1 LDTVYESDNAGFRE
15 VWAGVVG
22 AMENAST
29 GSTTLETMD
38 AYKIALPVSLAS
50 AKLDASI
57 TFCSINS
64 RPITFNGLSKDNCSE
79 LLSSMLHWLF
89 TFFSAC
95 ASPENFLVRATTA
108 PPQNIPSEN
117 GEQKVALAG
126 GSNMKQ
132 CVSPF
137 AATGISVVD
146 ICSPGWTPTAG
157 NITMLAEKIKAT
169 AIKGLKGI
177 VLDLFGNIVLRFE
190 QFDGSTALPYKS
202 NGSFHLGGKVVCCNT
217 EQFKKIVVSVSPIFQ
232 ARGNIP
238 CVVMPPMPRF
248 LFVRCC
254 SDTSHCTNANEQNYK
269 ETLLTDY
276 IALRTV
282 LIRQLVSL
290 GCKNFKVL
298 DTCCATGCPATSNTP
313 TRIAELKN
321 VTASDGVHF
330 SKAGYSNIV
339 NRCSACLSAM
349 NEC

>member
-1 LDTVYESDNAGFRE
+1 MEAGSTTHVLPDEGQCRWLFPNVRVIISECQGNLTREISELAVWLDTVYESDNAGFRE

-50 AKLDASI
+50 ATLDASI

-89 TFFSAC
+89 TFFRAC

-117 GEQKVALAG
+117 GEQKVMLAG

-146 ICSPGWTPTAG
+146 ICSPGWTPTVG
-157 NITMLAEKIKAT
+157 NVTMLAEKIKP
-169 AIKGLKGI
+169 
-177 VLDLFGNIVLRFE
+177 
-190 QFDGSTALPYKS
+190 QP
-202 NGSFHLGGKVVCCNT
+202 
-217 EQFKKIVVSVSPIFQ
+217 
-232 ARGNIP
+232 
-238 CVVMPPMPRF
+238 
-248 LFVRCC
+248 
-254 SDTSHCTNANEQNYK
+254 
-269 ETLLTDY
+269 
-276 IALRTV
+276 
-282 LIRQLVSL
+282 
-290 GCKNFKVL
+290 
-298 DTCCATGCPATSNTP
+298 
-313 TRIAELKN
+313 
-321 VTASDGVHF
+321 
-330 SKAGYSNIV
+330 
-339 NRCSACLSAM
+339 
-349 NEC
+349 